1 MTGVPRVVTESYYRA
16 VSGYYRLAEGIQD
29 YFNLSRRLSL
39 LIFAIALLGSV
50 GIAVSV
56 QYEAW
61 VGTILLMLVM
71 VVAPMMVVYPEL
83 IIVGILLC
91 VASVVSPFLW
101 DRIILGDRGITLP
114 NLLISLGLVVVLF
127 RHLTGNGSPRKL
139 WFTPSMLAIVVFLIL
154 TVPVGLLYHY
164 IFRGWSIRSQL
175 SEMEYMLAW
184 AVFFIAIGI
193 MRTEKTLRN
202 LQVGF
207 LAVATIGALA
217 TVLQALLGQRAVF
230 FLRLAEW
237 DIPLR
242 DTEGLLRVLPPG
254 QYLFLVGLVI
264 SAQMS
269 TVREGPRRWGWIALT
284 ALYGLAV
291 AFTLTRHSWFGALF
305 GLGLIWLFGDSR
317 TKVNLLLIAFLTVM
331 VVGSLTM
338 FVRPAWVTQPTDI
351 VAKLQR
357 RFISTFTEPP
367 NRYTYGVPSSVGQ
380 RIFEMRYIMDRLP
393 ESPWFGLGW
402 GTKHPLRV
410 TKSPYVGSTYEMRT
424 YIHNS
429 ILWILAKGGI
439 VGLAGLLIL
448 LLTGLI
454 RGYWLYRITP
464 PHDVYT
470 RSWLLALWISWL
482 MLLLAAQFEPV
493 FWTKNRLVAPAMIL
507 AMMEGLYYFSQQR
520 RSEQPPTQEAGP
532 AV

>member
-1 MTGVPRVVTESYYRA
+1 MTGVPRVVTQSYYRV
-16 VSGYYRLAEGIQD
+16 VSGYYRLAESIQD
-29 YFNLSRRLSL
+29 YFNLSRRLNL
-39 LIFAIALLGSV
+39 LIFAIALLGSI

-71 VVAPMMVVYPEL
+71 VMLPMMTVYPEL
-83 IIVGILLC
+83 IVVGILLC

-101 DRIILGDRGITLP
+101 DRIFLGDRGITLP

-127 RHLTGNGSPRKL
+127 RHLTSKASPGKL
-139 WFTPSMLAIVVFLIL
+139 WSSPSTIAIIAFLIL
-154 TVPVGLLYHY
+154 TVPVGLLYHSL
-164 IFRGWSIRSQL
+164 FRGWSIRSQL

-184 AVFFIAIGI
+184 LTFFIAIGI
-193 MRTEKTLRN
+193 MRTERTLHN
-202 LQVGF
+202 LQVGLLF
-207 LAVATIGALA
+207 VAGIGALA

-237 DIPLR
+237 DIPVR

-254 QYLFLVGLVI
+254 QYLVLVSMVI

-284 ALYGLAV
+284 ALYGLAIV
-291 AFTLTRHSWFGALF
+291 FTLTRHSWFGAML
-305 GLGLIWLFGDSR
+305 GLGLIWLFGSSR
-317 TKVNLLLIAFLTVM
+317 TKVNLLLIAFVTVA

-338 FVRPAWVTQPTDI
+338 FARPAWVTQPTDI

-380 RIFEMRYIMDRLP
+380 RLFEMQYIMDRLP
-393 ESPWFGLGW
+393 DSPWFGLGW

-429 ILWILAKGGI
+429 ILWILGKGGI
-439 VGLAGLLIL
+439 VGLVGLLVL
-448 LLTGLI
+448 LLTGTV
-454 RGYWLYRITP
+454 RGYMLYKRTSP
-464 PHDVYT
+464 DKTYV

-507 AMMEGLYYFSQQR
+507 ALMEGLYYFGTKNTADSQA
-520 RSEQPPTQEAGP
+520 SETQTR
-532 AV
+532 

>member
-1 MTGVPRVVTESYYRA
+1 MTGVPRVVTQSYYRV
-16 VSGYYRLAEGIQD
+16 VSGYYRLAESFQD
-29 YFNLSRRLSL
+29 YWNLSRRLNL

-56 QYEAW
+56 HYEAW

-71 VVAPMMVVYPEL
+71 VLVPLMVVYPEL
-83 IIVGILLC
+83 IVVGILLC

-101 DRIILGDRGITLP
+101 DRIFLGDRGITLP
-114 NLLISLGLVVVLF
+114 NLFISLGLTVVLF
-127 RHLTGNGSPRKL
+127 RHLTGKTSPGKLWGSPS
-139 WFTPSMLAIVVFLIL
+139 TIAILVFLIL
-154 TVPVGLLYHY
+154 TVPAGLLYHY
-164 IFRGWSIRSQL
+164 LFRGWSIRSQL

-184 AVFFIAIGI
+184 LIFFIAIGI
-193 MRTEKTLRN
+193 MRTEKTVRN
-202 LQVGF
+202 LQVAF
-207 LAVATIGALA
+207 LSVAAVGALA
-217 TVLQALLGQRAVF
+217 TVLQALLREKAVF

-237 DIPLR
+237 DIPVR

-254 QYLFLVGLVI
+254 QYLFLAGLII

-291 AFTLTRHSWFGALF
+291 VFTLTRHSWFGALF
-305 GLGLIWLFGDSR
+305 GLGLIWLFGSSR
-317 TKVNLLLIAFLTVM
+317 TKVNLLLIAFLAVA

-338 FVRPAWVTQPTDI
+338 FARPAWVTQPTDI

-380 RIFEMRYIMDRLP
+380 RIFEMRYILDRLP

-429 ILWILAKGGI
+429 VLWILGKGGI

-448 LLTGLI
+448 VITGLI

-464 PHDVYT
+464 PQETYV

-493 FWTKNRLVAPAMIL
+493 FWTKNRLVAPAMTL
-507 AMMEGLYYFSQQR
+507 ALMEGLYYFSTRKTSALQ
-520 RSEQPPTQEAGP
+520 TAEAETH
-532 AV
+532 

>member
-1 MTGVPRVVTESYYRA
+1 VLSA
-16 VSGYYRLAEGIQD
+16 YYRLAESVQE
-29 YFNLSRRLSL
+29 YFNLSRRLNL
-39 LIFAIALLGSV
+39 LIFAIALLGSI

-61 VGTILLMLVM
+61 IGTILLMLVM
-71 VVAPMMVVYPEL
+71 VVVPLMVVYPEL
-83 IIVGILLC
+83 IVVGILLC

-101 DRIILGDRGITLP
+101 DRIFLGDRGITLP
-114 NLLISLGLVVVLF
+114 NLLIALGLTVVLF
-127 RHLTGNGSPRKL
+127 RHITGKNSPGKL
-139 WFTPSMLAIVVFLIL
+139 WFSPSAVAIVTLLLL
-154 TVPVGLLYHY
+154 TVPAGLLYHY
-164 IFRGWSIRSQL
+164 LFRGWSIRSQL

-184 AVFFIAIGI
+184 LIFFIAIGI
-193 MRTEKTLRN
+193 MRTEKTVRN

-207 LAVATIGALA
+207 LFVAAVGALA
-217 TVLQALLGQRAVF
+217 TVLQALLREKAVF

-237 DIPLR
+237 DIPVR

-254 QYLFLVGLVI
+254 QYLFLVGLMV
-264 SAQMS
+264 STQMS
-269 TVREGPRRWGWIALT
+269 TVRAGPRRWGWIALT

-291 AFTLTRHSWFGALF
+291 VFTLTRHSWFGALF
-305 GLGLIWLFGDSR
+305 GLGLIWLFGSSR
-317 TKVNLLLIAFLTVM
+317 TKVNLLLIAFLTVA

-338 FVRPAWVTQPTDI
+338 FARPAWVTQPTDI

-357 RFISTFTEPP
+357 RFVSTFTEPP

-380 RIFEMRYIMDRLP
+380 RLFEMRYILDRLP

-429 ILWILAKGGI
+429 ILWILGKGGI

-448 LLTGLI
+448 IFTGLI

-464 PHDVYT
+464 PQETYA

-493 FWTKNRLVAPAMIL
+493 FWTKNRLVAPAMVL
-507 AMMEGLYYFSQQR
+507 ALMEGLYYFSTRNTPALQ
-520 RSEQPPTQEAGP
+520 TAEAETR
-532 AV
+532 